1 MNKLNLK
8 ILQLIIYF
16 GCSTATAQNFNT
28 AEVTFDSLRNIT
40 EELSIY
46 FPDSAVGSALLLI
59 QLAKASNIEK
69 QYAKALS
76 TAAKIKVKAGL
87 IDEAIIDNQNST
99 SINERLQNQ
108 IEIAKNYS
116 IEGQINQYKGN
127 YVDAAKFYLKSISL
141 CEKLNLNKLSQ
152 KNNLG
157 LAKVAITQKKFTEAL
172 AYLQKAVALEKM
184 QPNGFD
190 KAEINIQFG
199 YCYSYM
205 EEIALS
211 EKYFGEAYNFFENRH
226 QEFPMAFIMAERS
239 NLYYKIDPL
248 KAIEIQLKA
257 QKIFDKIAP
266 NCLTS
271 AYNMVYLGE
280 SLFELAKDDSLIN
293 EIKYAE
299 IPTTKQKLM
308 QTADELLLRGLSL
321 TEKLKNTDGY
331 LSTNSILADM
341 AIYKGDYKSAIKYY
355 QSKFKY
361 TDSLF
366 SQKNKNAIA
375 KFEAEKDIIKLNV
388 ENQKKESLN
397 KILIASTLA
406 LLAFGFLV
414 YRNFKNRKKISDQL
428 ELLQAKKITELEKE
442 KQLQAVD
449 AMLQGQEEER
459 SRLAKDLH
467 DGLGGMLSGVKLSFE
482 NMKENLILTPENAA
496 MFDKSLNMLDN
507 TIADLRKVAH
517 NLMPEALVKF
527 GLQEAVRD
535 FCNSIQSATAIKI
548 LFQPIGVYQQI
559 NNTAE
564 VFTYRIIQELVN
576 NAVKHAKAL
585 QIIVQLTVNNNKIS
599 IAVEDDGKGFD
610 VNVLTNN
617 KGAGMDNIKY
627 RVQYFNGTIDTV
639 TSLGNGTSVNVEL
652 RVEA

>member
-16 GCSTATAQNFNT
+16 GCSTATAQNFNV
-28 AEVTFDSLRNIT
+28 AEAKFDSVRNAT

-46 FPDSAVGSALLLI
+46 FPDSAIGSALLLI
-59 QLAKASNIEK
+59 QLAKASNIEQ

-76 TAAKIKVKAGL
+76 TAAKIKIKAGL

-108 IEIAKNYS
+108 IEIAKNYL
-116 IEGQINQYKGN
+116 IDGQINQYKGN
-127 YVDAAKFYLKSISL
+127 YVEATKFYLKSISL

-308 QTADELLLRGLSL
+308 QAADELLLRGLGL
-321 TEKLKNTDGY
+321 TKKLKNTDGY

-341 AIYKGDYKSAIKYY
+341 AIYKEDYKTAIKYY

-414 YRNFKNRKKISDQL
+414 YRNLKNRKKISDQL